1 MTSRIRPRVLSAVQP
16 TAMLHIGNYFGA
28 INNWVR
34 LLGKNE
40 CFYAVAVY
48 HALTLPC
55 PPEQLRRN
63 TEEML
68 LDLVAC
74 GVNPGECV
82 LFRQSD
88 VPEHFELMWVMACLA
103 PFAELARMP
112 QFKEKSAALS
122 RNSSEGGTAG
132 LACYPLLQAADILA
146 YDADLVPVGRDQLQH
161 LELTREL
168 ARRFNERYGDFLRR
182 PEPLLSETPKIQ
194 SLANPTAKM
203 SKSLGERHFI
213 GLFEP
218 EASVREKVR
227 RAVTDGGMR
236 PEGGEMSPGVAN
248 LLGILRACGRAT
260 EADAFAADYGR
271 ETLSY
276 AALKET
282 VADALVELT
291 ARLRAARADAEVS
304 RTEVLCAVTRN
315 GEMAREVARAT
326 LDEVRRRIGIM
337 TEVEGS
343 HVA

>member
-1 MTSRIRPRVLSAVQP
+1 
-16 TAMLHIGNYFGA
+16 MLHIGNYFGA
-28 INNWVR
+28 IGNWVK
-34 LLGKNE
+34 LLGDNE

-74 GVNPGECV
+74 GVDPGRCV

-88 VPEHFELMWVMACLA
+88 VPEHFELMWILSCLA
-103 PFAELARMP
+103 PFGELARMP

-122 RNSSEGGTAG
+122 RSSSDGATAG

-168 ARRFNERYGDFLRR
+168 ARRFNERYGDLLRR
-182 PEPLLSETPKIQ
+182 PEPLLSETPKIR

-203 SKSLGERHFI
+203 SKSLGERHYI

-218 EASVREKVR
+218 EASVRDKVR
-227 RAVTDGGMR
+227 RAVTDGGIR
-236 PEGGEMSPGVAN
+236 PEGGGMSPGVTN
-248 LLGILRACGRAT
+248 LLEILRACGLAA
-260 EADAFAADYGR
+260 EADALAADYGR

-282 VADALVELT
+282 VADALVGLT
-291 ARLRAARADAEVS
+291 ERLSSARADAQAS
-304 RTEVLCAVTRN
+304 RTEILLSISRN
-315 GEMAREVARAT
+315 GEKAREVARTT
-326 LDEVRRRIGIM
+326 LDEIRKRIGIM
-337 TEVEGS
+337 SGLEVGR
-343 HVA
+343 AA